1 MRPAYFTVA
10 PEVDADG
17 LVAGKILTAGTV
29 TLTGALISDGM
40 WIAPDQTGQLL
51 TVTSTA
57 AETLAIT
64 VTGTDVDGKAAT
76 DTITLTAATV
86 AVGDIHLSKVT
97 AISTSTISVGTI
109 TIGLLGEACSPTFVL
124 NYRAQNFKTALAVIP
139 TGTINGTVEHTFD
152 NVYGATWT
160 ESTGTWFNH
169 DDTALVNFTAKQD
182 GNYDFPPI
190 ATRVLVNS
198 ASASAT
204 VQYVIVCP
212 D

>member
-29 TLTGALISDGM
+29 TLTGALIGDGM

-51 TVTSTA
+51 TVTSTT
-57 AETLAIT
+57 AETLVIT
-64 VTGTDVDGKAAT
+64 ATGVDVDGKAAT

-86 AVGDIHLSKVT
+86 ATGDIHLSKVT

-109 TIGLLGEACSPTFVL
+109 TIGLLGEACSPTFIL
-124 NYRAQNFKTALAVIP
+124 NYRAQNFGAALAVIP
-139 TGTINGTVEHTFD
+139 TGTIDGTVQHTFD
-152 NVYGATWT
+152 DVYESTWT
-160 ESTGTWFNH
+160 ESGATWFSH
-169 DDTALVNFTAKQD
+169 DDSALVNFTAQQD

-198 ASASAT
+198 ASADAT
-204 VQYVIVCP
+204 IKYIVICP